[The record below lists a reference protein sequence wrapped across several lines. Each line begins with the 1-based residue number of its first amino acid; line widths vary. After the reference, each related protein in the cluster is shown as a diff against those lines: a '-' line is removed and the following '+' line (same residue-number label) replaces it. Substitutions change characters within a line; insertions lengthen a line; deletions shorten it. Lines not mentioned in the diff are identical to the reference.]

1 MDGKQ
6 KLMSFG
12 LYQDVSLAEARGL
25 CDAAR
30 RQKNK
35 GVDPMAK
42 RKTVK
47 LVRRIASENSFA
59 TDGKAWFTLCK
70 GDRNVCHADYT
81 LRRLETNVFPVIA
94 ARPVSDIQAIVR
106 QPAVLKSPAPVN
118 PVRTMHVCARL
129 VAHQFHGGITSAVLP
144 D

>member
-42 RKTVK
+42 RKTV
-47 LVRRIASENSFA
+47 RPIASENSFA
-59 TDGKAWFTLCK
+59 TDGKA
-70 GDRNVCHADYT
+70 
-81 LRRLETNVFPVIA
+81 
-94 ARPVSDIQAIVR
+94 
-106 QPAVLKSPAPVN
+106 
-118 PVRTMHVCARL
+118 
-129 VAHQFHGGITSAVLP
+129 
-144 D
+144 